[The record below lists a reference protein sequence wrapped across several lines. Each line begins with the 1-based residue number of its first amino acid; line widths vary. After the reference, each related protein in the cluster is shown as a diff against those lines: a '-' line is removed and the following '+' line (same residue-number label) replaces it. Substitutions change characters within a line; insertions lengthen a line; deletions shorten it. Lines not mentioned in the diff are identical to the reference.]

1 MSTPVRIA
9 AVLGTVVILIVA
21 FIAFAPK
28 EEGGSSTA
36 FTTSAPATT
45 PAASAPDTTGD
56 ATTNPQAQPAAPQ
69 YTPIVVKGAKA
80 VGGVQKIEVRNG
92 DRVRLQVSS
101 PDTSDEIHLHGY
113 DLTRDLKAGGKVRFV
128 FTADAD
134 GIFEMELEGAGARI
148 AQVVV
153 RP

>member
-1 MSTPVRIA
+1 MRIA
-9 AVLGTVVILIVA
+9 AAIATIVLLIVVFA
-21 FIAFAPK
+21 AFAP
-28 EEGGSSTA
+28 EDEGGSP
-36 FTTSAPATT
+36 TTSAPATT

-69 YTPIVVKGAKA
+69 YTPIVVKGGRA

-101 PDTSDEIHLHGY
+101 PDTADEIHLHGY
-113 DLTRDLKAGGKVRFV
+113 DLKRDLTPGAKVRFV

-134 GIFEMELEGAGARI
+134 GIFEMELEGAGAQI
-148 AQVVV
+148 AQLVV